1 MALETPTLTQDYT
14 LVTRESEYEEQA
26 YVSSPVPS
34 PTSAVQ
40 PNNLLPAEYWPKINH
55 LITEDDTPVDNIFLE
70 RQQRLLTDALDSSWT
85 GPEEGRPFL
94 ALVNVALYYGVN
106 EAPLVPDMMLSL
118 DVLPPQKDIWKKGKR
133 SYLNWE
139 YAKAP
144 EVVIEIVSNRV
155 GDEEGGKLQ
164 KYARA
169 GVFYYV
175 IFDPKEY
182 LSPEQLR
189 IYALTGPGTYTKM
202 GGTTLPK
209 VGLSL
214 TRWYGEYA
222 STSQDW
228 LRWCDLQGDLIPTGA
243 ERARSERQQK
253 ELFATIAQQE
263 RLQKEQALELVEE
276 QRSQKEQA
284 LELLEQERQ
293 QKERLV
299 ARLRAL
305 GIELEEE

>member
-34 PTSAVQ
+34 PTAAAQ
-40 PNNLLPAEYWPKINH
+40 PHLVSSVGNDLLPAEFWPKIDH
-55 LITEDDTPVDNIFLE
+55 LITEDDTPVDNIFSE

-85 GPEEGRPFL
+85 GPEKGRPFL
-94 ALVNVALYYGVN
+94 ALTNVGLYYGVD
-106 EAPLVPDMMLSL
+106 EPPLVPDMMLSL

-133 SYLNWE
+133 SYLIWQ

-155 GDEEGGKLQ
+155 GDEDGGKIQ
-164 KYARA
+164 KYAPA

-189 IYALTGPGTYTKM
+189 IYAITGPGTYTKIS
-202 GGTTLPK
+202 GTTLPK

-228 LRWCDLQGDLIPTGA
+228 LRWCDSQGDLIPTGA

-253 ELFATIAQQE
+253 ELFATIAQ
-263 RLQKEQALELVEE
+263 E

-284 LELLEQERQ
+284 LQ
-293 QKERLV
+293 
-299 ARLRAL
+299 RA
-305 GIELEEE
+305 EEESQRAEEERS